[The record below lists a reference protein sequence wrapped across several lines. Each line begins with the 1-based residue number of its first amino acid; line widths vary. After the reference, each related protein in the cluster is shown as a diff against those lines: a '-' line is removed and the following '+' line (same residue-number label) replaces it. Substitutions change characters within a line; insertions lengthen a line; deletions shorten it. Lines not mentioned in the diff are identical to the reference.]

1 VLAGRLVHMIEDYAE
16 QLTCGLMA
24 ALQRGPRTSKYH
36 IISHAEMQ
44 HRVFEREAPW
54 RASFGGRGLRFGAAA
69 SRTTEDALR

>member
-1 VLAGRLVHMIEDYAE
+1 MLAGRLVHMIEDHAE

-24 ALQRGPRTSKYH
+24 DLQRGPRTSKYH
-36 IISHAEMQ
+36 LISHAEVQ

-69 SRTTEDALR
+69 SRTTEDAPR